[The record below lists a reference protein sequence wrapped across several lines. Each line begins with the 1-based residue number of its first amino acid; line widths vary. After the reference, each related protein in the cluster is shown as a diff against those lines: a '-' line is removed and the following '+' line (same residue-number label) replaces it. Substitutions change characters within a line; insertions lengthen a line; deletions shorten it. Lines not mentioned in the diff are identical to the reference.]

1 MKIHRPSAPFRRR
14 SGFTLLEMVI
24 VLGIIAMI
32 LGGAI
37 FAMKGISGA
46 AKLRQVEADFKSFES
61 ALAMYKLN
69 GGTYPTTQQGL
80 KALVEKPSSTP
91 VPRRWSPIMK
101 KLPPDPWGADY
112 GYRFPGKKVASE
124 FEMYSKGP
132 DGMEN
137 TADDLSSQDD

>member
-1 MKIHRPSAPFRRR
+1 MKNNRSISRFHHR

-37 FAMKGISGA
+37 FSMNKIGDA
-46 AKLRQVEADFKSFES
+46 AKLKQVDGDFKSYES

-69 GGTYPTTQQGL
+69 AGSYPTTQQGL

-91 VPRRWSPIMK
+91 VPRLWSKVMK
-101 KLPPDPWGADY
+101 KLNPDPWGRPY
-112 GYRFPGKKVASE
+112 GYRFPSKKDPNDC
-124 FEMYSKGP
+124 EMFSLGA
-132 DGMEN
+132 DGQEG
-137 TADDLSSQDD
+137 TADDQSSQD